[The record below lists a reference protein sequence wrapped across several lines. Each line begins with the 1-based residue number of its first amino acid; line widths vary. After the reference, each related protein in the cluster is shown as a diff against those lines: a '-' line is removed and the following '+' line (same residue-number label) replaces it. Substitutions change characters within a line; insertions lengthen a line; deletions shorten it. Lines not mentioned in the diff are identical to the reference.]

1 MMLSVLKKLSWYF
14 KDQWK
19 RYTAALVLLL
29 LTSVVDIVPPLLIG
43 DVVDAI
49 VNGTMTQ
56 QQFILMMLL
65 FVGVTVG
72 SYILSY
78 YWQYKLFGGAFLLER
93 KMRMKVMG
101 HYLKMKPTF
110 YEKNRTGDLMA
121 RATNDLGAISQ
132 TAGFGVMTFFDS
144 IIFSTLLIVLLFVM
158 FSWKLVLAVLIPL
171 PLIAVVISVFGK
183 MIHKRFMA
191 AQNAFGE
198 LNDDVLESVS
208 GVRVIRAFVQEEEN
222 KSKFAS
228 KTAEVLKRNL
238 KVVEIEAL
246 FDPFIKTFVGLSF
259 TIGIGYGVFLVF
271 QSEMTLGQLITFN
284 ILLGYLIWPMIAMG
298 ELVNV
303 MQRGNAS
310 LDRVDGVLNYKAEV
324 SENHNASGEVASS
337 EVEFSNYEFRYPS
350 SDTDNLSDL
359 KVHLKP
365 GQTLGIVGKTGSGKT
380 TILKQLLREYPKGK
394 GLFKLSGND
403 VEQLSLNDMLSYIGY
418 VPQQP
423 ILFSRTVRNNIL
435 FGKQDATEEEL
446 RRALEL
452 AAFAKDVE
460 YLPQGLETLVGEK
473 GVALSGGQKQRVSI
487 ARAFI
492 ANPEI
497 LLLDDALSAVDAKTE
512 TEILT
517 GIRQERANKTT
528 IITTHRL
535 SAVQHADWIIVL
547 DEGCVVEEGTHE
559 ALMTK
564 EGWYKEQFMR
574 QQIEQELEA

>member
-1 MMLSVLKKLSWYF
+1 MLSVLKKLSWYF

-19 RYTAALVLLL
+19 RYTLAILLL
-29 LTSVVDIVPPLLIG
+29 LITSAVDIFPPLLIG
-43 DVVDAI
+43 DVVDSI
-49 VNGTMTQ
+49 VSGSMTKL
-56 QQFILMMLL
+56 QFIQVVAL
-65 FVGVTVG
+65 FIGVTLA

-78 YWQYKLFGGAFLLER
+78 FWQYKLFGGAFLLER
-93 KMRMKVMG
+93 TMRKKMMN
-101 HYLKMKPTF
+101 HYLKMKPSF

-132 TAGFGVMTFFDS
+132 TAGFGVLTFFDS
-144 IIFSTLLIVLLFVM
+144 FIFSSIVIVLLVVM
-158 FSWKLVLAVLIPL
+158 FSWKLVLAVLVPL
-171 PLIAVVISVFGK
+171 PFIAVVISVFGN

-191 AQNAFGE
+191 AQDAFGE

-222 KSKFAS
+222 KKKFAQ
-228 KTAEVLKRNL
+228 KTAEVLSKNL
-238 KVVEIEAL
+238 KVVQIEAL
-246 FDPFIKTFVGLSF
+246 FEPFIKTFVGLSF

-271 QSEMTLGQLITFN
+271 QGELTLGELITFN

-310 LDRVDGVLNYKAEV
+310 LDRVDAVLGYNPDVKDSKHV
-324 SENHNASGEVASS
+324 TGEVESS
-337 EVEFSNYEFRYPS
+337 DIQFAEYTFKYPS
-350 SDTDNLSDL
+350 SETQNLSSL
-359 KVHLKP
+359 NITIKP

-394 GLFKLSGND
+394 GVFQVSGED
-403 VEQLSLNDMLSYIGY
+403 VENLGLENLLSYIGY

-423 ILFSRTVRNNIL
+423 VLFSRTVRNNIL
-435 FGKQDATEEEL
+435 FGKHDATEEEL
-446 RRALEL
+446 QHALEL

-460 YLPQGLETLVGEK
+460 FLPQGLETLVGEK

-512 TEILT
+512 TEILS
-517 GIRQERANKTT
+517 GIRQERINKTT

-535 SAVQHADWIIVL
+535 SAVQHADRIIVL
-547 DEGCVVEEGTHE
+547 DEGNIVEEGTHE
-559 ALMTK
+559 QLMSQ
-564 EGWYKEQFMR
+564 EGWYREQFMR
-574 QQIEQELEA
+574 QQIEKELEA